1 MIKLGVFG
9 NIKKKRIDQLQR
21 DTDSLYR
28 DIYPFIT

>member
-1 MIKLGVFG
+1 MIKLGFFG
-9 NIKKKRIDQLQR
+9 NIKKRIDQLQR